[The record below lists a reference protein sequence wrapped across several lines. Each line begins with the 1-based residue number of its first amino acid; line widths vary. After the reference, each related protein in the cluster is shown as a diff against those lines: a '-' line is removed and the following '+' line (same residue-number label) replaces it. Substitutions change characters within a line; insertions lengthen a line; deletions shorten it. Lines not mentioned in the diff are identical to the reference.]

1 MEELPKPAHNL
12 SYSFQTRPHIS
23 FETQE
28 EGEEVVLIVR
38 QHPLTQIQWVFNTIL
53 LLIVGTFLGF
63 LILPDFISPQK
74 IMVFFLFFLFF
85 TFSYVWLNFLLWY
98 FTVGIITN
106 KRIIDLDFINILYKE
121 FTATTIEQIS
131 DITTSVGGFFGSFF
145 NFGDVM
151 VKTQGFEQNI
161 EFLDVPQ
168 PADIVEIINL
178 LMRDRQD
185 TN

>member
-1 MEELPKPAHNL
+1 MKDLAKAGHNL
-12 SYSFQTRPHIS
+12 TYSFQTRPHVS
-23 FETQE
+23 FETQLE
-28 EGEEVVLIVR
+28 DEEVILVVR
-38 QHPLTQIQWVFNTIL
+38 KHPLTQLQWVVNTL
-53 LLIVGTFLGF
+53 LLVVVGIFLGMA
-63 LILPDFISPQK
+63 ILPLFLASQYIT
-74 IMVFFLFFLFF
+74 VFYFFFVFF

-106 KRIIDLDFINILYKE
+106 KRIIDLDFINVLYKE
-121 FTATTIEQIS
+121 FTATTIEQVS

-151 VKTQGFEQNI
+151 VKTQGFQQNI

-178 LMRDRQD
+178 LMRDIQD
-185 TN
+185 NP